1 MSTIWILYNYDGI
14 VEGVYTP
21 EGKVRREQ
29 QMLDEALK
37 RREHYNERLTKE
49 ILELKE
55 LRQPY
60 IVEAELML
68 EEERAAKEANHT
80 GRLKAA
86 RKQRKILL
94 KQAEHLTFDIKRKE
108 EEILA
113 SQRLTKADI
122 LYRYHENF
130 DWEEH
135 YVME

>member
-1 MSTIWILYNYDGI
+1 MTVWILYNYDGI

-21 EGKVRREQ
+21 EGKARREQ
-29 QMLDEALK
+29 QMLDEAIL
-37 RREHYNERLTKE
+37 RRAHYNERLTNA

-60 IVEAELML
+60 IVEAELLL
-68 EEERAAKEANHT
+68 EEERVAKEANHT

-86 RKQRKILL
+86 RKQRKVLL
-94 KQAEHLTFDIKRKE
+94 KQAEHLTWDIKCKE

-113 SQRLTKADI
+113 SQRLTKEDI
-122 LYRYHENF
+122 LYKYHDNY